1 MLFVFVL
8 ISIFAGHVSGG
19 RVIKINDNQRGMTDL
34 RSEATEELPRDELV
48 EILHKGQFF
57 QDIISQHVAPLE
69 FHFGHVFENPNEWEQ
84 RFEKTDVENN
94 QFQGKVRWGT
104 KNGDY
109 GEHYWDLNH

>member
-1 MLFVFVL
+1 M
-8 ISIFAGHVSGG
+8 
-19 RVIKINDNQRGMTDL
+19 KTL
-34 RSEATEELPRDELV
+34 RSEDIGELPRDELV

-84 RFEKTDVENN
+84 RFEKKDIENN